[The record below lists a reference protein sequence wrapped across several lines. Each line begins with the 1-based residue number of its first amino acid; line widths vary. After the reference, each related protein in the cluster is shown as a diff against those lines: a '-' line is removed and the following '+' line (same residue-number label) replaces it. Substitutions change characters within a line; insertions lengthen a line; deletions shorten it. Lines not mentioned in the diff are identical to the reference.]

1 MALVVLNFVFSH
13 IPNCEQRI
21 WRLCFLRYP
30 SFHKCLED
38 RDPLRGHRNS
48 KWLFHL
54 ISRNMGFGSFLCLL
68 KAEAAASR
76 LTAVHERCSLMICI
90 RFKSDRDTKILHA
103 TTCGML
109 YAHTSIGEESSALNV
124 QSGGFFH
131 SFSQFRRSI
140 YFNFFN
146 IFNIFNI
153 SHKSRA
159 RGFVSKLFG
168 LWYDDWMP
176 LNVCRLMLAPIKM
189 GHGSARL

>member
-1 MALVVLNFVFSH
+1 
-13 IPNCEQRI
+13 
-21 WRLCFLRYP
+21 
-30 SFHKCLED
+30 
-38 RDPLRGHRNS
+38 
-48 KWLFHL
+48 
-54 ISRNMGFGSFLCLL
+54 MGFGSFLCLL
-68 KAEAAASR
+68 KAEAGNNASVTQEKEVWNTAASR

-146 IFNIFNI
+146 IFNI
-153 SHKSRA
+153 SHKSRE
-159 RGFVSKLFG
+159 VSCPWICIKT
-168 LWYDDWMP
+168 LWALIRR
-176 LNVCRLMLAPIKM
+176 LNATECLQINV
-189 GHGSARL
+189 GSD